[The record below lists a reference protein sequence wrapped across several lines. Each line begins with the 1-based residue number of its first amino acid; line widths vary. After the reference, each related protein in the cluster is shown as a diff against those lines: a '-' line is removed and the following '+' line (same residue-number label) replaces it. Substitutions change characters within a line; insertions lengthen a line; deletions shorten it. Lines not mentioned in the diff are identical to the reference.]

1 MKKIVVLISG
11 SGSNL
16 EAIINACEEKKIYGQ
31 VVYVVS
37 NNPNAYGL
45 ERAKRFNIDTKIID
59 HKLFFNRDDFDNN
72 LQDFLDKLSPDLII
86 LAGFMRILGRAV
98 TDKYST
104 KMINLHPS
112 LLPLYPGL
120 DTHSQVLSNNDDNH
134 GVSIHYVSAEL
145 DGGPLIAQGTIKVK
159 NNEDEND
166 LIDRIH
172 KVEHLLLPEI
182 VNEICIGNI
191 NLDRGKVV
199 YKNIKSLDR
208 GLIRKHYEI

>member
-59 HKLFFNRDDFDNN
+59 NKLFFNRDDFDNN

>member
-72 LQDFLDKLSPDLII
+72 LQNFLDELSPDLIV

-98 TDKYST
+98 TDRYST
-104 KMINLHPS
+104 MMINLHPS

-134 GVSIHYVSAEL
+134 GVSIHYVSAKL

-182 VNEICIGNI
+182 VNEICMGNI
-191 NLDRGKVV
+191 YLDRGKVL

>member
-1 MKKIVVLISG
+1 M
-11 SGSNL
+11 
-16 EAIINACEEKKIYGQ
+16 
-31 VVYVVS
+31 
-37 NNPNAYGL
+37 
-45 ERAKRFNIDTKIID
+45 
-59 HKLFFNRDDFDNN
+59 
-72 LQDFLDKLSPDLII
+72 
-86 LAGFMRILGRAV
+86 
-98 TDKYST
+98 
-104 KMINLHPS
+104 MINLHPS

-182 VNEICIGNI
+182 VNEICMGNI
-191 NLDRGKVV
+191 YLDRGKVL

>member
-1 MKKIVVLISG
+1 MKKIVILISG

-16 EAIINACEEKKIYGQ
+16 EAILNACESKKIYGQ
-31 VVYVVS
+31 VICVIS
-37 NNPNAYGL
+37 NNPDAYGL
-45 ERAKRFNIDTKIID
+45 ERAKRRNINTKIFNN
-59 HKLFFNRDDFDNN
+59 KLFLNRDNFDKN
-72 LQDFLDKLSPDLII
+72 LQNFLEGLSPDLIV
-86 LAGFMRILGRAV
+86 LAGFMRILGRAI
-98 TDKYST
+98 TDKFST

-120 DTHSQVLSNNDDNH
+120 NTHHKVLSNNDNNH

-145 DGGPLIAQGTIKVK
+145 DEGPLIAQGIIKVK
-159 NNEDEND
+159 NNEDEDD

-191 NLDRGKVV
+191 NLNKGKVV
-199 YKNIKSLDR
+199 FKNIKSLDR
-208 GLIRKHYEI
+208 GLIRKRYDI